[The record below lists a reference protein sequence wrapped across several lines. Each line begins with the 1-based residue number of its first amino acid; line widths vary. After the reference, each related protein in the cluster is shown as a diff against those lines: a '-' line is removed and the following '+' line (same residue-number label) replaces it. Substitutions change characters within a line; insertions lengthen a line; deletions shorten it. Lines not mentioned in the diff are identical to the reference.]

1 MLYTFIVH
9 LDLLLVLLW
18 LRTHFILPE
27 GFFLLSAKPPLCL
40 YPHLRWGIS
49 FQIIKKTN
57 YAHSQARA
65 FLNGLSFGYGQNE
78 FGSET
83 VNKKW
88 ENKGFL
94 QSAFTSAAQGKIA
107 VTTVDNSAASAGTL
121 YTRDSALCENTKDK
135 VFLLSGKEVST
146 VEYGFPKDDKNGST
160 RIRNLTGYAK
170 SNFKDWNG
178 MNYYWWLRTPEDDDC
193 TYTVSQGDYDANM
206 NGRISGFI
214 GTFWTI
220 VGIVPALT
228 ISY

>member
-1 MLYTFIVH
+1 MTYYG
-9 LDLLLVLLW
+9 DYDEYGNW
-18 LRTHFILPE
+18 LNGFPRT
-27 GFFLLSAKPPLCL
+27 AK
-40 YPHLRWGIS
+40 GKT
-49 FQIIKKTN
+49 IKKTN

-121 YTRDSALCENTKDK
+121 YYNNRALCENTKDK

-146 VEYGFPKDDKNGST
+146 VEYGFPKADKNGST

-178 MNYYWWLRTPEDDDC
+178 MNYYWWLRTPEDDEWI
-193 TYTVSQGDYDANM
+193 YAVGQGYSDAN
-206 NGRISGFI
+206 
-214 GTFWTI
+214 
-220 VGIVPALT
+220 
-228 ISY
+228 